1 MGVKKTHEIVFTLDT
16 DLYLVGFGDDLEEIL
31 RLTASFHVDHPDPF
45 NPTAPK
51 IL

>member
-1 MGVKKTHEIVFTLDT
+1 MGGKKTHEIVFTLDT
-16 DLYLVGFGDDLEEIL
+16 DFYLVGFEDDVEEIL